1 MGIRARETVP
11 GAASA
16 RERAAMDYEQDMLIG
31 ECPYTATPCHTYCGA
46 HVDGKCSWGEPPDGV
61 RLEECRPATPRAY
74 YLSAIAGEVE
84 ECRRC

>member
-31 ECPYTATPCHTYCGA
+31 ECPYTATPCHVYCGM
-46 HVDGKCSWGEPPDGV
+46 HVGGKCALDEPPKGV
-61 RLEECRPATPRAY
+61 EIAECAPASPRAW
-74 YLSAIAGEVE
+74 YLACVEEVE
-84 ECRRC
+84 GQ